1 MVLLAIVI
9 SLIIFQALPTEL
21 VQWSAN
27 MSNLAAIIIP
37 FALIYLIT
45 KLPGPAR
52 GRTWS
57 YVILGLVVVYFGFF
71 FLNFL
76 TSQLTGG
83 DLSFW

>member
-1 MVLLAIVI
+1 MLAIVI
-9 SLIIFQALPTEL
+9 SLVIFQALPTEL

-37 FALIYLIT
+37 FALAFLIAR
-45 KLPGPAR
+45 LPGPAK
-52 GRTWS
+52 GRWWS
-57 YVILGLVVVYFGFF
+57 YLILGLVVVYFGYF

>member
-1 MVLLAIVI
+1 
-9 SLIIFQALPTEL
+9 
-21 VQWSAN
+21 

-37 FALIYLIT
+37 FALAFLIAR
-45 KLPGPAR
+45 LPGPAK
-52 GRTWS
+52 GRWWS
-57 YVILGLVVVYFGFF
+57 YLILGLVVVYFGFF